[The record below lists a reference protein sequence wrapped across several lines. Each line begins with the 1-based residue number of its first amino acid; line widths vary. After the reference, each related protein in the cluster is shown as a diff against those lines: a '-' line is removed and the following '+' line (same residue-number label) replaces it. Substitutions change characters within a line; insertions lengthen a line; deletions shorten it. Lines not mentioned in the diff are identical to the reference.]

1 MNEHLRSLPAWYL
14 QRRARYQPGNEVQ
27 LLQGGEQLFPALI
40 EAVRQ
45 ARFEVWLST
54 YIFHDDEA
62 ARAVARALA
71 GAASRGV
78 RVRVVV
84 DGFGSMQAIDTLRAW
99 WTDTAVALAVFRPLD
114 RWWSWLQPEHLRRL
128 HQKVAVV
135 DGEVGF
141 VGGINLIDDRL
152 DLHHG
157 ALAAPRLDFAVR
169 VRGPVV
175 APMTHAVR
183 ALWTRAAFGADW
195 RDEVSRIVR
204 APGGLKRAREL
215 LQTMRLSGESTPEAS
230 RSTAATDKTPVT
242 EPSQAGTVQAA
253 FLLRDNLR
261 QRHSIQAALLQACAR
276 ARREIDIVCPYFY
289 PGRVLRRALLEAAR
303 RGVRVRLLLQGQPDY
318 RIAALA
324 ASVLY
329 RELLAG
335 GVRIHEYTE
344 AFLHAKVVRVDDDWA
359 TVGSSNL
366 DPLSLLLNFEANL
379 AIRDGRFVEHLSQQL
394 EAAYAQAREVTA
406 SAQAEGWTDG
416 WLAAVRRRFV
426 ATVARLYL
434 RLAGVRSAY

>member
-14 QRRARYQPGNEVQ
+14 QRRARYLPGNEVQ
-27 LLQGGEQLFPALI
+27 LLRGGEELFPAMI

-54 YIFHDDEA
+54 YIFHHDEA

-71 GAASRGV
+71 EAAGRGV

-84 DGFGSMQAIDTLRAW
+84 DGFGSMQAIDTLRQW

-114 RWWSWLQPEHLRRL
+114 RWWAWLQPEHLRRL

-157 ALAAPRLDFAVR
+157 HLAAPRLDFAVR

-175 APMTHAVR
+175 APMAHAAR
-183 ALWTRAAFGADW
+183 AMWTRAAFGADW

-204 APGGLKRAREL
+204 APGGLHRAREL
-215 LQTMRLSGESTPEAS
+215 LQTMRLSGELRAS
-230 RSTAATDKTPVT
+230 STAAAGPLPQT

-344 AFLHAKVVRVDDDWA
+344 AFLHAKVVRVDEDWA

-379 AIRDGRFVEHLSQQL
+379 AVRDGSFVEHLSRQL
-394 EAAYAQAREVTA
+394 ELAYAQAREVTHGD
-406 SAQAEGWTDG
+406 QGEGWAGG
-416 WLAAVRRRFV
+416 WLAALRRRFV

-434 RLAGVRSAY
+434 RLAGVRSVF